1 MVSPA
6 GFPSRYSFAMAH
18 LITAEILLRTRVAV
32 TRFSFQI
39 GSRTAITSV
48 VVILF
53 TGLCPIF
60 G

>member
-6 GFPSRYSFAMAH
+6 GFPSRYSFATAH

-53 TGLCPIF
+53 TVLCPIF